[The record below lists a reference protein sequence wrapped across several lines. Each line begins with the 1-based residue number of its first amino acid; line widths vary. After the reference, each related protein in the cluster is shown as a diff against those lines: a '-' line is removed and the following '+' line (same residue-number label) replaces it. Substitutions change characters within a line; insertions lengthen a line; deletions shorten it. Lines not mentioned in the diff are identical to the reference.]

1 MARAKTGLNNDS
13 ELVNAALILAL
24 GSQPKPDACP
34 RILSLSSDVQSII
47 TRHDP
52 GRWSRTLTHRPK
64 ADLPFDPFQVP
75 ITASLL
81 FDATVYIDQLK
92 SELPRPIIDLVAS
105 RTILHGAPALAELAV
120 TIGALDPA
128 DRRTQAALTPIVEV
142 LTRINPARIV
152 VPNYEICLE
161 AAMMAGI
168 LARTQA
174 IPRQDRRKFLNDTLL
189 FLQAAD
195 ASAVMISRNSR
206 DLDLSLQIKP
216 RVGVL
221 LYDRS

>member
-1 MARAKTGLNNDS
+1 LN
-13 ELVNAALILAL
+13 
-24 GSQPKPDACP
+24 
-34 RILSLSSDVQSII
+34 SDVQSVI

-52 GRWSRTLTHRPK
+52 GRWSRLLAHRPK
-64 ADLPFDPFQVP
+64 AELPFNLLQVP
-75 ITASLL
+75 AGAPLL

-92 SELPRPIIDLVAS
+92 GELPRPIVDLMAA

-128 DRRTQAALTPIVEV
+128 DRRTQATLTPIVEV
-142 LTRINPARIV
+142 LTRINPSRII
-152 VPNYEICLE
+152 VPNYEIWLE
-161 AAMMAGI
+161 AAVMAGI

-174 IPRQDRRKFLNDTLL
+174 IPKQDRRRFLNDTLL

-195 ASAVMISRNSR
+195 TGAVMISRNSR
-206 DLDLSLQIKP
+206 DLDLLLQIKP

-221 LYDRS
+221 LYDKS